1 MRIALLIAI
10 TSWAIACS
18 TEETRAPFHLMTHD
32 AAGDAHSL
40 ENTDSAQASIPAD
53 GAVPRP
59 KTFRAVFI
67 ADTHII
73 GPQYTCCSESAG
85 ADNASI
91 VQTVERLEATRA
103 KINGMVPRPDMV
115 FVLGDVLH
123 DAHHEHDF
131 DWYLENNTAFSIAA
145 ALFEGFEMPV
155 HFVFGNHDY
164 EVNCN
169 PEQTSYPHELTHRL
183 FEHFFDASPYA
194 AIDHKGWK
202 FLLTNGQLGP
212 TWSIGHEQC
221 DTQFA
226 SYGEEQLDW
235 IAGHLDE
242 GAPTVVLSHYMR
254 LVTAEDET
262 ESSPGGLFPLL
273 DSVSN
278 VQAVLVGHTHRWID
292 LTALNQGVPHHV
304 LGATRYDEDNF
315 WTIEFQVDGNAFQI
329 LDYDKRLNLSTC
341 SQTWTYE
348 GQPQPA
354 LNVDEMG
361 DCVVGLER

>member
-1 MRIALLIAI
+1 
-10 TSWAIACS
+10 
-18 TEETRAPFHLMTHD
+18 
-32 AAGDAHSL
+32 
-40 ENTDSAQASIPAD
+40 
-53 GAVPRP
+53 
-59 KTFRAVFI
+59 
-67 ADTHII
+67 
-73 GPQYTCCSESAG
+73 
-85 ADNASI
+85 
-91 VQTVERLEATRA
+91 
-103 KINGMVPRPDMV
+103 
-115 FVLGDVLH
+115 
-123 DAHHEHDF
+123 
-131 DWYLENNTAFSIAA
+131 
-145 ALFEGFEMPV
+145 MPV

-254 LVTAEDET
+254 LVTAEDGA

-292 LTALNQGVPHHV
+292 LGLKPRRSTPR
-304 LGATRYDEDNF
+304 TR
-315 WTIEFQVDGNAFQI
+315 GNSIRRRQPSG
-329 LDYDKRLNLSTC
+329 RLNFKWMETRFRFSTTTNASISTC
-341 SQTWTYE
+341 SKPGPTMDNLGGSDGQDGGHRVLFHVRRGDARDRATLWRRRAPLSRAPSTSAYGPRRAAGRGFQRRVCQMTDKWRLWLHQRSRRTSRQAFWTSRK
-348 GQPQPA
+348 PHLRA
-354 LNVDEMG
+354 
-361 DCVVGLER
+361 